1 MPTQATGA
9 AVTAPI
15 ISPKAKVQVR
25 LAANVNLET
34 ISNIVRG
41 IGGHY
46 GCLTCGLGGV
56 DLTLSGDPV
65 EAAKFSQLAGVQSVS
80 FE

>member
-1 MPTQATGA
+1 MPTQATAVA
-9 AVTAPI
+9 APA

-25 LAANVNLET
+25 LAANVNVET
-34 ISNIVRG
+34 ISNIIRG

-56 DLTLSGDPV
+56 DLTLSGDPA
-65 EAAKFSQLAGVQSVS
+65 EAAAFSKLAGVQSVS